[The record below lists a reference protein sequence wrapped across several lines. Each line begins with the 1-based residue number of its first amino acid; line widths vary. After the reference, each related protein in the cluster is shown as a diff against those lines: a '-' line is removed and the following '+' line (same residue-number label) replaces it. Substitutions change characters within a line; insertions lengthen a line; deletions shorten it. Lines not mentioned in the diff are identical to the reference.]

1 MDTLKTGG
9 VSASDS
15 ASSASRPPKPDIWA
29 GLQLAKESLKAWKQ
43 LLDEGKVESL
53 VVKIDTPPHL
63 TGKARMLSAQ
73 EQQQLRATKQQIGD
87 YVQRILQTAPLK
99 QNT

>member
-15 ASSASRPPKPDIWA
+15 ASSASRPPRPDISA
-29 GLQLAKESLKAWKQ
+29 GLQQAKESLKAWKQ
-43 LLDEGKVESL
+43 LLAEGKVESL

-63 TGKARMLSAQ
+63 AGKARMLSAQ
-73 EQQQLRATKQQIGD
+73 EQEQLLATKQQIGD

-99 QNT
+99 